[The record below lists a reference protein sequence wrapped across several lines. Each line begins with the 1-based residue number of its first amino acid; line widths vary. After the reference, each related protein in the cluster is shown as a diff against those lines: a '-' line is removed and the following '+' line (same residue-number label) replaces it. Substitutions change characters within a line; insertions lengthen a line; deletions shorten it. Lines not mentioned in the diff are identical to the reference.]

1 MTVKLEKQKMADE
14 VKKEIIAVAALM
26 AGKVVAANIDTAVQ
40 ESLIDE
46 TLKEIGESTWLN

>member
-1 MTVKLEKQKMADE
+1 MAVD

-26 AGKVVAANIDTAVQ
+26 AGKVVGSNMDATIQ

-46 TLKEIGESTWLN
+46 TLKEIGDNTWLS